1 MILNIIYKLQ
11 ILLSGNLETTFA
23 GSSVGYSSYP
33 KFNTPEKLAYN
44 LKKLGFD
51 VLSTAN
57 NHCYDFGYSGIESTI
72 DYLNDADIAHTGT
85 FKSEESQ
92 NSILIQN
99 VKGLNIAFLSFTFG
113 TNGITIP
120 PDKAYS
126 VNLIDKELIQKQ
138 ISLAKN
144 QHPDLI
150 CISMHWG
157 NEYQTTPNNEQKE
170 LADFL
175 FNNGAD
181 IIIGN
186 HPHVLQPMEKRELTL
201 PDGTKKD
208 GFVVYSLGNFLADQ
222 SKTYSKDSV
231 ILNLKITKNEDG
243 KITINSAK
251 YTPIYTYKSASKQS
265 QKFKIINLKNAIAS
279 IDAGYIGEYT
289 SQDSS
294 TFKKELENIQNL
306 LGEEIK

>member
-1 MILNIIYKLQ
+1 M
-11 ILLSGNLETTFA
+11 LLSGNLETTFA

-57 NHCYDFGYSGIESTI
+57 NHCYDSGYTGIESTI
-72 DYLNDADIAHTGT
+72 DYLDDADIAHTGT

-92 NSILIQN
+92 NSILMKN
-99 VKGLNIAFLSFTFG
+99 VKGLNIAFLSFTYG
-113 TNGITIP
+113 TNGIAIP
-120 PDKAYS
+120 SDKSYS

-144 QHPDLI
+144 QNPDLI
-150 CISMHWG
+150 CVSMHWG
-157 NEYQTTPNNEQKE
+157 IEYKTTPNNEQKD

-175 FNNGAD
+175 FDNGVD

-186 HPHVLQPMEKRELTL
+186 HPHVIQPMEKREITL
-201 PDGTKKD
+201 SDGTKKD

-222 SKTYSKDSV
+222 SKTYTKDSA
-231 ILNLKITKNEDG
+231 ILNLSITKNENG

-251 YTPIYTYKSASKQS
+251 YTPIYTYKNTSKQS
-265 QKFKIINLKNAIAS
+265 QKFKIINLKNTIAS
-279 IDAGYIGEYT
+279 IDAGYVGEY
-289 SQDSS
+289 SSKDSS

>member
-1 MILNIIYKLQ
+1 M
-11 ILLSGNLETTFA
+11 LSGNLETTFA

-306 LGEEIK
+306 LGEELK

>member
-1 MILNIIYKLQ
+1 M
-11 ILLSGNLETTFA
+11 LSGNLETTFA

-222 SKTYSKDSV
+222 SKTYSKDSA

-251 YTPIYTYKSASKQS
+251 YTPIYTYKSASNQS
-265 QKFKIINLKNAIAS
+265 HKFKIINLKNAIAS
-279 IDAGYIGEYT
+279 IDAGYAGEYS
-289 SQDSS
+289 SQNSS